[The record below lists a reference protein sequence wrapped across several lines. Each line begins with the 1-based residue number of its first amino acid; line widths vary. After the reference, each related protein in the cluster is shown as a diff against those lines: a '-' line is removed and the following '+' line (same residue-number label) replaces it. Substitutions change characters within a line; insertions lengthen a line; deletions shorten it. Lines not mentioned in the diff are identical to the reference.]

1 MNFESKMVFNFKTV
15 SFILLFLCLLQSC
28 KTEQKQKSENV
39 HKQPPNILFI
49 AVDDLRPELNFY
61 GATHISSPNLDALA
75 AESLVFDRA
84 YCSVPTCGASRASI
98 LTGTRPTRYR
108 FLTHDVY
115 VDEEIPEAITLPE
128 LFKANGYT
136 TISNGKVLHHKND
149 RKKAWDEIW
158 RPENA
163 TMKYHKKENTKLIAI
178 PNQRGNPFETSSVD
192 ESKYLDGQIAAKGI
206 ADLRK
211 LKADGKPFFL
221 AMGFMK
227 PHLPFNAPQKYWDK
241 YPIETISLPESYV
254 QPKTTPSKAFHK
266 FGELRR
272 YHNVPKK
279 GPVTNDMAKK
289 LIQGYYACVSFV
301 DAQIGKVLQELEDS
315 GLAENTIVVLWGD
328 HGWNLGE
335 HQLWCKHCTFETSLH
350 SPLVIKVPRK
360 TKGEHVANITEFID
374 VYPSLAELAGLE
386 VPKNQLEGESF
397 VPLIDNTP
405 EKRKKD
411 YAVSKFKDAATLIQG
426 DYFYTEWTDNNGK
439 AYAKMLFNHSTDPM
453 ELDNL
458 AEKETHQE
466 IVTEMAAALREKWGS
481 NFLVNTVVKDA
492 GEY

>member
-1 MNFESKMVFNFKTV
+1 MNLKNRRASIYNSI
-15 SFILLFLCLLQSC
+15 SFVLLCLFLFQSC
-28 KTEQKQKSENV
+28 KTEQKQEVENV
-39 HKQPPNILFI
+39 EKQQPNILFI

-61 GATHISSPNLDALA
+61 GAKHISSPNLDALA

-84 YCSVPTCGASRASI
+84 YCNVPTCGASRASI

-108 FLTHDVY
+108 FLTHDVH
-115 VDEEIPEAITLPE
+115 VDEEVPEAITLPE

-158 RPENA
+158 KPAKRSVNYFTEENKSL
-163 TMKYHKKENTKLIAI
+163 MKS
-178 PNQRGNPFETSSVD
+178 PDQRGNPFEASEVD
-192 ESKYLDGQIAAKGI
+192 ENEYLDGQIASKGI
-206 ADLRK
+206 ADLKK

-227 PHLPFNAPQKYWDK
+227 PHLPFNAPQKYWDQ
-241 YPIETISLPESYV
+241 YPIENMNLPESYQ
-254 QPKTTPSKAFHK
+254 QPITTPSKAFHK
-266 FGELRR
+266 FGELRH
-272 YHNVPKK
+272 YYGVPKK
-279 GPVTNDMAKK
+279 GPVTDNMAKK

-350 SPLVIKVPRK
+350 SPLVIKVPGK

-374 VYPSLAELAGLE
+374 VFPSLAELAGLE

-397 VPLIDNTP
+397 VSLIENTP
-405 EKRKKD
+405 EKRQKD
-411 YAVSKFKDAATLIQG
+411 YAVSKFKDAVTLIKG
-426 DYFYTEWTDNNGK
+426 DYFYTEWTDHDGK
-439 AYAKMLFNHSTDPM
+439 AYARMLFDHGTDPM

-458 AEKETHQE
+458 AEKEAYKE
-466 IVTEMAAALREKWGS
+466 LVSKLSVDLRDKWGKD
-481 NFLVNTVVKDA
+481 FLNN
-492 GEY
+492 